1 MAAAAA
7 AAVADTA
14 TKYVASNL
22 PATTGTYTNLT
33 VAFLGVHNLA
43 ATITIAKP
51 VDSLMNSPV
60 ATISSTNTTTA
71 T

>member
-7 AAVADTA
+7 AAADTA

-33 VAFLGVHNLA
+33 VASLGVQPCSYHYYCY
-43 ATITIAKP
+43 TRGF
-51 VDSLMNSPV
+51 SHE
-60 ATISSTNTTTA
+60 
-71 T
+71 